1 MRLAVSRAEG
11 LALRPGEGH
20 AVRLPG
26 LSEQQLEGSPRELV
40 GALSVCWGDARVAE
54 YCADLLEGADPMG
67 CPEALLYI
75 GGRGAAGLLGRD
87 DRQEV
92 LRYWPRVWAAR
103 ALRYAWSPSAVP
115 ALVAAL
121 DDEAWRVAEQ
131 AMKVM
136 TKYEVGEGVEAA
148 LAWVDHPLPRV
159 RATVLGLVAAVGESE
174 HVDHVLEGLQ
184 DPDPQVRR
192 AAEKALTRLERR
204 LDVELQP

>member
-1 MRLAVSRAEG
+1 MRLAVNHDAG
-11 LALRPGEGH
+11 VALSHGEDH
-20 AVRLPG
+20 AVELTGP
-26 LSEQQLEGSPRELV
+26 SDQQLEGSPRELV
-40 GALSVCWGDARVAE
+40 GALSACWGDARVAE

-67 CPEALLYI
+67 CPEALLYL
-75 GGRGAAGLLGRD
+75 GGRGATGLLGPD
-87 DRQEV
+87 DRQEA

-103 ALRYAWSPSAVP
+103 ALRYAWSPSVVP
-115 ALVAAL
+115 ALVTAL

-136 TKYEVGEGVEAA
+136 TKYEVGEGVDAA

-159 RATVLGLVAAVGESE
+159 RATVLRLVAAVGESE
-174 HVDHVLEGLQ
+174 HVDRVLEGLQ

-204 LDVELQP
+204 LDVELQR

>member
-1 MRLAVSRAEG
+1 MRLALNHDEG
-11 LALRPGEGH
+11 LALRPGHGH
-20 AVRLPG
+20 AVELTAP
-26 LSEQQLEGSPRELV
+26 SAQQLEGSPRELV

-75 GGRGAAGLLGRD
+75 GGRGAAGLLGPG
-87 DRQEV
+87 DRRQA

-159 RATVLGLVAAVGESE
+159 RATVLRLVAAVGESE
-174 HVDHVLEGLQ
+174 HVDLVLGGLQ

-192 AAEKALTRLERR
+192 AAEQALTQLERR
-204 LDVELQP
+204 LDVELQR

>member
-1 MRLAVSRAEG
+1 VIHDEG
-11 LALRPGEGH
+11 LAMGRAAGH
-20 AVRLPG
+20 VVELTGP
-26 LSEQQLEGSPRELV
+26 SDQQLEGSPRELV
-40 GALSVCWGDARVAE
+40 GALSVWWGDGCVAE

-75 GGRGAAGLLGRD
+75 GGRGAAGLLGPGA
-87 DRQEV
+87 RQEA

-148 LAWVDHPLPRV
+148 LVWGAHPLPRV
-159 RATVLGLVAAVGESE
+159 RAAVLRLVGAVGESE

-192 AAEKALTRLERR
+192 AAEKASTQLERR
-204 LDVELQP
+204 LDMELQR

>member
-1 MRLAVSRAEG
+1 MRLAVNHGEG

-20 AVRLPG
+20 AVHLPG
-26 LSEQQLEGSPRELV
+26 PSEQQLEGSPRELV
-40 GALSVCWGDARVAE
+40 GALSVCWGDAHVAE

-87 DRQEV
+87 DRVEA

-115 ALVAAL
+115 ALVAAV

-192 AAEKALTRLERR
+192 AAEKAVTRLERR
-204 LDVELQP
+204 LDVGLQR